1 MRAVKFITGHVT
13 HNSAYTYK
21 FQLKTTIDRIVD
33 FQLSVNY
40 YLVIFCMV
48 WYAIFIWTKTT
59 KNYVSDIGCY
69 LGVYAFYFLPPYA
82 GLHSF
87 SISIFRY
94 ICIIHPQKLSDRNLT
109 PEVRKSK
116 ALIFY
121 LVLVI

>member
-1 MRAVKFITGHVT
+1 MLIF
-13 HNSAYTYK
+13 NPN
-21 FQLKTTIDRIVD
+21 D
-33 FQLSVNY
+33 FFSIAERPQTCPNH
-40 YLVIFCMV
+40 IFC
-48 WYAIFIWTKTT
+48 FIKIAHRMT
-59 KNYVSDIGCY
+59 YV
-69 LGVYAFYFLPPYA
+69 LTLYA

-121 LVLVI
+121 LVLSYLIATVPNTVELFGRPKIVPYCQKFLILMK